1 MKKKYKILAGA
12 FVGLAVCSISA
23 IFYIYQLFST
33 PNILVEKENRTLFIP
48 PNATFKQVVDSLDKY
63 EMINDRVS
71 FMFVAKLLGYQEKTP
86 KEGRYILKKNMSNL
100 VAIRK
105 LRAGSQDAVK
115 VTFNNVRLKKDLA
128 GKIVRNL
135 SLDSLEILKML
146 NSPAIATKYGFDT
159 TTIMC
164 MFLPNTYEMYW
175 NTTPDKLFDRMSLE
189 YKNYWTQERKDKA
202 SKINF
207 TPLQVSI
214 LASIVEAETKKKDE
228 AKTVAGL
235 YVNRLNQNEPLQAD
249 PTVVFAIGD
258 FAKKRILFKD
268 LEFESPYNTYR
279 HTGLPP
285 GPINLP
291 TLNSLEAVL
300 NYEKHKYIFMC
311 AKEDFSG
318 YHAFAETYEDHLK
331 NAERY
336 RNALDRAGIR

>member
-1 MKKKYKILAGA
+1 MNKKTKIIIGI
-12 FVGLAVCSISA
+12 FVGVAVLAISA
-23 IFYIYQLFST
+23 AFYTYQLFFT
-33 PNILVEKENRTLFIP
+33 PNILIDKADQAFIIP
-48 PNATFKQVVDSLDKY
+48 SQATFKQVLDSLDKY

-71 FMFVAKLLGYQEKTP
+71 FLFVAKVLGYQEKTP
-86 KEGRYILKKNMSNL
+86 KEGRYILQKNMTNL

-105 LRAGSQDAVK
+105 LRAGAQDPIK

-128 GKIVRNL
+128 GKIVKNL
-135 SLDSLEILKML
+135 QIDSLKILEML
-146 NSPAIATKYGFDT
+146 NSPAIAAKYGFDT
-159 TTIMC
+159 TSILC
-164 MFLPNTYEMYW
+164 MFLPNTYDMYW
-175 NTTPDKLFDRMSLE
+175 TTTPEKLFDRMSIE

-202 SKINF
+202 SKIGF

-214 LASIVEAETKKKDE
+214 LASIVEAETKKKNE

-235 YVNRLNQNEPLQAD
+235 YINRINQNEPLQAD
-249 PTVVFAIGD
+249 PTVVYAIGD

-268 LEFESPYNTYR
+268 LEFDSPYNTYKY
-279 HTGLPP
+279 TGLPP

-331 NAERY
+331 NAARY

>member
-1 MKKKYKILAGA
+1 MKKKYKILAGI
-12 FVGLAVCSISA
+12 FVGLAVCGISA

-33 PNILVEKENRTLFIP
+33 PNILVEKENHTLFIP

-135 SLDSLEILKML
+135 SLDSVEILKML
-146 NSPAIATKYGFDT
+146 NSPAIAAKYGFDT

-175 NTTPDKLFDRMSLE
+175 TTTPEKLFDRMSQE

-228 AKTVAGL
+228 VKVVAGL
-235 YVNRLNQNEPLQAD
+235 YINRLNQNERLQAD
-249 PTVVFAIGD
+249 PTVVYAIGD

-268 LEFESPYNTYR
+268 LEFESPYNTYK

-300 NYEKHKYIFMC
+300 NYEKHKYLFMC
-311 AKEDFSG
+311 VKEDFSG

-336 RNALDRAGIR
+336 RNALDKAGIR